1 MAFFS
6 FTRQART
13 ARCLLLTLLLITCVV
28 HGADKPPVLVGLDA
42 EFGLDNSISAQAI
55 ELSCAPRWPR
65 SMRPAA
71 CLAAASWNW

>member
-13 ARCLLLTLLLITCVV
+13 ARCLLLTLLLITCAV

-42 EFGLDNSISAQAI
+42 EFG
-55 ELSCAPRWPR
+55 
-65 SMRPAA
+65 
-71 CLAAASWNW
+71 